1 MVLMVGSESRN
12 SVVEL
17 GTSRRDLKKLC
28 TPEPSHPDMQ
38 VEKTFLNE
46 GEVSLFILD
55 PNAFW

>member
-1 MVLMVGSESRN
+1 M
-12 SVVEL
+12 EL
-17 GTSRRDLKKLC
+17 GASRRDLKKLC

-55 PNAFW
+55 PNAL